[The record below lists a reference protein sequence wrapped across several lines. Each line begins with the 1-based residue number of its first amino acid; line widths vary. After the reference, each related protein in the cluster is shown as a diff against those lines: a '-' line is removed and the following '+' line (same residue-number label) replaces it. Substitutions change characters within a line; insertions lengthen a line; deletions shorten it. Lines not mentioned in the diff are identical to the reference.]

1 MRDLSRMYLSQ
12 HHLFLVWKSHTAQP
26 SSTVEHYTDESSLLK
41 CTFPENED
49 SQRDLRAADAEKKRK
64 LCSLARKIWIYFVL
78 RKAQKLSYCYYA
90 SEASCNREP
99 QYSVI
104 LAVNYTKSNY
114 NLSQGLFCLHTS
126 HLETKLQV
134 ILIQMYICQI
144 QENLG
149 SVSCMHLL

>member
-1 MRDLSRMYLSQ
+1 MLRRRGNYAVWPEKYEFILYLGK
-12 HHLFLVWKSHTAQP
+12 HKNLVIVTTRAKRA
-26 SSTVEHYTDESSLLK
+26 TVEL
-41 CTFPENED
+41 
-49 SQRDLRAADAEKKRK
+49 
-64 LCSLARKIWIYFVL
+64 
-78 RKAQKLSYCYYA
+78 
-90 SEASCNREP
+90 

-104 LAVNYTKSNY
+104 SAANYTKSNY

>member
-1 MRDLSRMYLSQ
+1 MLRRRGNYAVWPEKYEFILYLGK
-12 HHLFLVWKSHTAQP
+12 HKNLVIVTTRAERA
-26 SSTVEHYTDESSLLK
+26 TVEL
-41 CTFPENED
+41 
-49 SQRDLRAADAEKKRK
+49 
-64 LCSLARKIWIYFVL
+64 
-78 RKAQKLSYCYYA
+78 
-90 SEASCNREP
+90 

-104 LAVNYTKSNY
+104 LAANY